1 MVRSKSNKQFVREG
15 SWSFSLYEIEVNI
28 NEGEF
33 FHLYTDIIGGGSVTN
48 KSGKYDYLEIIN
60 LEAFAFE
67 GYEFSGW
74 LIDAEGTGKMIS
86 VQMDDHK
93 LIIANFTLIAN
104 QESINQTSDKE
115 ELILSNTDSNFRTSI
130 YGIVMVGSL
139 IGINVII
146 YRRNK
151 ILPK

>member
-1 MVRSKSNKQFVREG
+1 
-15 SWSFSLYEIEVNI
+15 
-28 NEGEF
+28 
-33 FHLYTDIIGGGSVTN
+33 
-48 KSGKYDYLEIIN
+48 
-60 LEAFAFE
+60 
-67 GYEFSGW
+67 
-74 LIDAEGTGKMIS
+74 
-86 VQMDDHK
+86 MDDHK